1 MRDKMYPKYLIIF
14 GAVAWMVFIG
24 YAIFSYT
31 TDPDPLWEEV
41 KFDKDGEVTVEYT
54 WHGHEVYLLDGVPI
68 IEVEELEP
76 IKPIEI
82 VPEKE

>member
-1 MRDKMYPKYLIIF
+1 MKDNDYPKYLIVF
-14 GAVAWMVFIG
+14 GAVAWIVFIG

-31 TDPDPLWEEV
+31 TDPEV
-41 KFDKDGEVTVEYT
+41 ELDKAGKVTVEYT

-76 IKPIEI
+76 IEI
-82 VPEKE
+82 LPEEE